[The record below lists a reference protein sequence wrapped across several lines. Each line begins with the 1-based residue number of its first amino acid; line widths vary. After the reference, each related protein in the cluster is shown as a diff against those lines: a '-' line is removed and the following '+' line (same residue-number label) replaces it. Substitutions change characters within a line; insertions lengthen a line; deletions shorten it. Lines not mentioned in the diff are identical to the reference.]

1 MRISYHISRAPHAR
15 HRRTTSSAATSAVG
29 TALSATT
36 ATTATA
42 RRSTSRSSTS
52 HQSRTQSRNGRSTID
67 DATGSLLPSRNR
79 SRPPTRIFTL
89 DQGATLGEWL
99 FCLAVFLPG
108 PLLYAFVAESHAWGL
123 LCVLT
128 FAYLAASNLPPTS
141 TVSVGNHGG
150 ELHVVRKET
159 LFASPQEFR
168 AASDDIMEIQ
178 WRGSRVKEISKTKV
192 GFQLMIGFRDGYGI
206 PTSETL
212 AVGPVAETLQ
222 HAGREM
228 AKFLSVPFAIIEA
241 PPVEEPRRPTAT
253 VRGATGARQ
262 FRPPSATFEPN
273 DLTEP
278 SNDV

>member
-1 MRISYHISRAPHAR
+1 MRISYHVSRAPHAR

-36 ATTATA
+36 ATTPTA
-42 RRSTSRSSTS
+42 RRSASRSLVV
-52 HQSRTQSRNGRSTID
+52 TI
-67 DATGSLLPSRNR
+67 AKPI
-79 SRPPTRIFTL
+79 RPPTRIFTL
-89 DQGATLGEWL
+89 DQGATVGEWL
-99 FCLAVFLPG
+99 FCVAVFLPG

-159 LFASPQEFR
+159 LFASPQ
-168 AASDDIMEIQ
+168 D
-178 WRGSRVKEISKTKV
+178 KTKV
-192 GFQLMIGFRDGYGI
+192 GYQLMIGSATDTASL
-206 PTSETL
+206 TSETL

-228 AKFLSVPFAIIEA
+228 AKFLSVPFVVVEA
-241 PPVEEPRRPTAT
+241 PPVEEPKRPTAT
-253 VRGATGARQ
+253 VKAAIGARQ
-262 FRPPSATFEPN
+262 SRPTPATFEPN
-273 DLTEP
+273 DPTEQ
-278 SNDV
+278 SNDE